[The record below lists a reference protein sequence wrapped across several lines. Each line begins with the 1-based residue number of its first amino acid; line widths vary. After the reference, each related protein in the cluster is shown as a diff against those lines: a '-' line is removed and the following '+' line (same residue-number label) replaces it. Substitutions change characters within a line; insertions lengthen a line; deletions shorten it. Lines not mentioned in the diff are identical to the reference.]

1 MNNSLQK
8 ENARLKADL
17 DIKITADIKT
27 EMSNAEGQMEVETL
41 ALHITEL

>member
-17 DIKITADIKT
+17 DIKITADVKT
-27 EMSNAEGQMEVETL
+27 EMTNAEGKMEVETL
-41 ALHITEL
+41 AQQVTEL